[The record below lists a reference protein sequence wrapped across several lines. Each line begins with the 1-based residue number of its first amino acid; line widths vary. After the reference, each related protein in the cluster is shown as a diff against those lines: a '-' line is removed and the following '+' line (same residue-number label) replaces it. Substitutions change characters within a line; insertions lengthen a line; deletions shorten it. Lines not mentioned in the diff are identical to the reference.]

1 MAEFVNLYEQLELDP
16 SLSCQEM
23 EKELKKLQKKW
34 KSRQN
39 APTLEVRQD
48 AEIKCKLIKEAL
60 EKLTDENKR
69 AAYDYEARQNKNR
82 KTETRPMPG
91 KEKEKAATLDYDD
104 VDSIL
109 EVCHQLVAEENDNEL
124 QRLTLNAIR
133 HGIQNDVIYFYY
145 GLTCSLQENYSEA
158 ERAYKLAL
166 ELAPHHET
174 YTQRYAEVLVNL
186 KRHDEARNLYFELY
200 NNGQDGFDVTVG
212 LVRCLFELNQEP
224 MASKIIA
231 EYIGKNPTDMGFK
244 RTAQKEYLNA
254 ILRVKATYLY
264 SSPDQ
269 AQIDEMMS
277 YAQKANSI
285 LPNNRSKEAIE
296 EINALS
302 PRTVSSKKAP
312 HDGEKKKVDPSK
324 STNTST
330 SQVAQNLNL
339 ISVLSIVL
347 AFLAPVIG
355 FILGVLTI
363 KNAQLP
369 QDKQYKKRGIIS
381 VLICA
386 GWLFIFIVAIAAPM
400 KITI

>member
-1 MAEFVNLYEQLELDP
+1 MAEFVNLYEQLELNP

-23 EKELKKLQKKW
+23 ETELKKLRKKW
-34 KSRQN
+34 KNRQN
-39 APTLEVRQD
+39 APTLEARQE
-48 AEIKCKLIKEAL
+48 AELKCKLIEEAL
-60 EKLTDENKR
+60 DKLTDENKR
-69 AAYDYEARQNKNR
+69 AAYDYEVRQNKSR
-82 KTETRPMPG
+82 KTETRATPER
-91 KEKEKAATLDYDD
+91 EKEKAKTLDYDD

-109 EVCHQLVAEENDNEL
+109 EICHQLVAEENCNEL

-145 GLTCSLQENYSEA
+145 GLSCSVQENYSEA
-158 ERAYKLAL
+158 EKAYKLAL
-166 ELAPHHET
+166 ELSPHHET

-186 KRHDEARNLYFELY
+186 KRHDEAKDLYFELY
-200 NNGQDGFDVTVG
+200 NNGQNGLEVTVG

-254 ILRVKATYLY
+254 ILRVKSTYLY
-264 SSPDQ
+264 SSPNQ

-285 LPNNRSKEAIE
+285 LPNNRAKEAIE

-302 PRTVSSKKAP
+302 PMTASSNTTP
-312 HDGEKKKVDPSK
+312 NNGGKKKVDPPK
-324 STNTST
+324 PINTST
-330 SQVAQNLNL
+330 SKISQNINL
-339 ISVLSIVL
+339 ISILSIVL
-347 AFLAPVIG
+347 AFIYPVVG

-381 VLICA
+381 ILICA
-386 GWLFIFIVAIAAPM
+386 GWLFIFIVAIAASM
-400 KITI
+400 

>member
-1 MAEFVNLYEQLELDP
+1 MAEFVNLYEQLELNP

-23 EKELKKLQKKW
+23 EAELKKLRKKW
-34 KSRQN
+34 KNRQN
-39 APTLEVRQD
+39 APTLEARQE
-48 AEIKCKLIKEAL
+48 AELKCKLIEEAL
-60 EKLTDENKR
+60 DKLTDENKR
-69 AAYDYEARQNKNR
+69 AAYDYEVRQNKSR
-82 KTETRPMPG
+82 KTETRATPER
-91 KEKEKAATLDYDD
+91 EKEKAKTLDYDD

-109 EVCHQLVAEENDNEL
+109 EICHQLVAEENCNEL

-145 GLTCSLQENYSEA
+145 GLSCSVQENYSEA
-158 ERAYKLAL
+158 EKAYKLAL
-166 ELAPHHET
+166 ELSPHHET

-186 KRHDEARNLYFELY
+186 KRHDEAKDLYFELY
-200 NNGQDGFDVTVG
+200 NNGQNGLEVTVG

-254 ILRVKATYLY
+254 ILRVKSTYLY
-264 SSPDQ
+264 SSPNQ

-285 LPNNRSKEAIE
+285 LPNNRAKEAIE

-302 PRTVSSKKAP
+302 PMIASSNTTP
-312 HDGEKKKVDPSK
+312 NNGGKKKVDPPK
-324 STNTST
+324 PINTST
-330 SQVAQNLNL
+330 SKIAQNINL
-339 ISVLSIVL
+339 ISILSIVL
-347 AFLAPVIG
+347 AFIYPVVG

-381 VLICA
+381 ILICA
-386 GWLFIFIVAIAAPM
+386 GWLFIFIVAIVASM
-400 KITI
+400 

>member
-1 MAEFVNLYEQLELDP
+1 MEKFVNYYLELELDP
-16 SLSCQEM
+16 ALSCQEI
-23 EKELKKLQKKW
+23 EKTLKARRKYW
-34 KSRQN
+34 KSHLN
-39 APTLEVRQD
+39 APTLEKRQE
-48 AEIKCKLIKEAL
+48 AEIKCKLIAEAFEIL
-60 EKLTDENKR
+60 LDENKR
-69 AAYDYEARQNKNR
+69 AAYDYKVRQNGSGN
-82 KTETRPMPG
+82 TETGPTQG
-91 KEKEKAATLDYDD
+91 KEKEKAKTLDYND

-109 EVCHQLVAEENDNEL
+109 EICHQLVAEENSNEL

-145 GLTCSLQENYSEA
+145 GLSCSVQENYSEA
-158 ERAYKLAL
+158 EKAYKLAL

-186 KRHDEARNLYFELY
+186 KRHDEAKDLYFELY
-200 NNGQDGFDVTVG
+200 NNGQNGLEVTVG
-212 LVRCLFELNQEP
+212 LVRCLFELNPEP
-224 MASKIIA
+224 MASKILA

-254 ILRVKATYLY
+254 ILRVKSTYLY
-264 SSPDQ
+264 SSPNQ

-285 LPNNRSKEAIE
+285 LPNNRAKEAIE

-302 PRTVSSKKAP
+302 PTTPSSSTTP
-312 HDGEKKKVDPSK
+312 NNGGKKKVDPPK
-324 STNTST
+324 PTNTST
-330 SQVAQNLNL
+330 SKIAQNINL

-347 AFLAPVIG
+347 AFIYPVVG

-369 QDKQYKKRGIIS
+369 QDKQYKNRGIIS
-381 VLICA
+381 ILICA
-386 GWLFIFIVAIAAPM
+386 GWLFIFIVAIAASM
-400 KITI
+400 

>member
-1 MAEFVNLYEQLELDP
+1 MKRQEYLD
-16 SLSCQEM
+16 LKKKH
-23 EKELKKLQKKW
+23 EKELSEFPIAYAFNEKQ
-34 KSRQN
+34 
-39 APTLEVRQD
+39 LE
-48 AEIKCKLIKEAL
+48 EAL

-69 AAYDYEARQNKNR
+69 ASYDYEVRQNKSR
-82 KTETRPMPG
+82 KTETRATPER
-91 KEKEKAATLDYDD
+91 EKEKAKTLDYDD

-109 EVCHQLVAEENDNEL
+109 EICHQLVAEENCNEL

-145 GLTCSLQENYSEA
+145 GLSCSVQENYSEA
-158 ERAYKLAL
+158 EKAYKLAL
-166 ELAPHHET
+166 ELSPHHET

-186 KRHDEARNLYFELY
+186 KRHDEAKDLYFELY
-200 NNGQDGFDVTVG
+200 NNGQNGLEVTVG

-231 EYIGKNPTDMGFK
+231 EYIGKNPTDMSFK

-254 ILRVKATYLY
+254 ILRVKSTYLY
-264 SSPDQ
+264 SSPNQ

-285 LPNNRSKEAIE
+285 LPNNRAKEAIE

-302 PRTVSSKKAP
+302 PMTSSSNTTP
-312 HDGEKKKVDPSK
+312 NNGGKKKVDPPK
-324 STNTST
+324 PTNTST
-330 SQVAQNLNL
+330 SKIAQNINL
-339 ISVLSIVL
+339 ISILSIVL
-347 AFLAPVIG
+347 AFIYPVVG

-381 VLICA
+381 ILICA
-386 GWLFIFIVAIAAPM
+386 GWLFIFIVAIAASM
-400 KITI
+400 